1 MMIDCTGRDWACLTY
16 RK

>member
-1 MMIDCTGRDWACLTY
+1 MIDCTGRDWACLTY